1 MGLPNFTTTNS
12 HNDSKLISEKHEASK
27 KIKKGRGRPLKD
39 IINCQHEE
47 RPHYARGMCKSCYGK
62 FGNKNK
68 ATCCEHIDEVVYG
81 RGLCERCY
89 RKWYNREV
97 RHKNRDA
104 KC

>member
-1 MGLPNFTTTNS
+1 MMGLPSAAASVSLSETT
-12 HNDSKLISEKHEASK
+12 KPISEASK
-27 KIKKGRGRPLKD
+27 KIKKGRGRPLKV
-39 IINCQHEE
+39 IKNCQHAD

-68 ATCCEHIDEVVYG
+68 ATRCEHTDDVVYG

-97 RHKNRDA
+97 RH
-104 KC
+104 